1 MKKIITSEAAK
12 IVTILALFALAAFG
26 VHALDQH
33 DGPGWINGQYTG
45 QDTGEGALNEA
56 GE

>member
-1 MKKIITSEAAK
+1 MRKLFKSDAIKLAS
-12 IVTILALFALAAFG
+12 ILALFALATFG

-45 QDTGEGALNEA
+45 QETGEGTLNEA

>member
-1 MKKIITSEAAK
+1 MTTKTRDALKFASII
-12 IVTILALFALAAFG
+12 ALFVLAALG

-45 QDTGEGALNEA
+45 QDTGEGTLNEA